1 MQQFKKS
8 LKNRVIFYFAII
20 FILFIILALRLLWIQ
35 VINSAEY
42 EHRALN
48 QRMRE
53 FIVNSERG
61 IIYDNSGRKL
71 AVSLTAK
78 TVVALPDNIINP
90 KNTASELASLLNID
104 YDTIYRR
111 ITSDLAAVYLQR
123 KIDESLHNKLKE
135 KNIPGII
142 FTDENKRYYPEHSLA
157 SHIIGFTSI
166 DNNGLNGLELSYNK
180 FLSGKA
186 GKIAIERD
194 ASGRTIPDGV
204 DESVPGRDG
213 YNVHLTIDEVIQY
226 MAEKE
231 LKEADSVFNF
241 SGGSAIVMDSQNGDI
256 LAMANTP
263 TYDPNNFSKYP
274 EKTWRNRA
282 INDVFEPGSTFKII
296 TTAAALEEGVISE
309 NDILTDPGHIYVKG
323 EEISCWSNV
332 GHRRQT
338 FAEVVKNSCNPGFV
352 EVALKMSKETF
363 YSYIR
368 AFGFGSQTG
377 VRLPAEENGILPSYE
392 RIGPVELA
400 TFSFGH
406 GISVTPIQLVSA
418 ISAVANEGKLM
429 EPRLVKKVDTGDEQD
444 DIINEAVTVR
454 QVISKET
461 ADKTKE
467 LLKQV
472 VADGTGTKAAVE
484 GYQIGGKTGTAKHYN
499 DDLYDSSFIGIV
511 PTENTELVILVVLY
525 DISGETYY
533 GSQTAAPV
541 FKNLT
546 ENILNY
552 LNVKPDYK
560 NEFNYKLSEDKM
572 TVPSLIGE
580 YKLNAEEIL
589 REKGFN
595 VKLVGDGELVEDQLP
610 EAGSEVNKNSTIW
623 LFDKNNADYYEILIA
638 VPDFRGLTYQE
649 ASKLAD
655 EKGLKLSF
663 AGSGKVIGQSI
674 YPGKRITTDK
684 VINLKLR

>member
-1 MQQFKKS
+1 LQQFKKS

>member
-1 MQQFKKS
+1 LQQFKKS

-90 KNTASELASLLNID
+90 KKTASELASLLNID

-123 KIDESLHNKLKE
+123 KIDESLHKKLKE

-142 FTDENKRYYPEHSLA
+142 FTDENKRYYPENSLA

-166 DNNGLNGLELSYNK
+166 DNQGLNGLELSYNK
-180 FLSGKA
+180 YLNGKSGK
-186 GKIAIERD
+186 IVVERD
-194 ASGRTIPDGV
+194 ASGRIIPDGV
-204 DESVPGRDG
+204 NESVPSRDG
-213 YNVHLTIDEVIQY
+213 YDVYLTIDEVIQY

-231 LKEADSVFNF
+231 LKAAEGTFDF
-241 SGGSAIVMDSQNGDI
+241 SGGSAIVMDSKSGDI

-263 TYDPNNFSKYP
+263 TYDPNNFAEYP

-309 NDILTDPGHIYVKG
+309 YDILTDPGHIYVG
-323 EEISCWSNV
+323 REEINCWSNV

-338 FAEVVKNSCNPGFV
+338 FADVVKNSCNPGFV
-352 EVALKMSKETF
+352 EVALKMSKESF

-368 AFGFGSQTG
+368 AFGFGSKTG
-377 VRLPAEENGILPSYE
+377 VRLPAEAEGILPSYE
-392 RIGPVELA
+392 RIGEVELA

-406 GISVTPIQLVSA
+406 GISVTPIQLASA

-429 EPRLVKKVDTGDEQD
+429 QPRLVKKVDTGDKQE
-444 DIINEAVTVR
+444 DIVNDPITVR

-499 DDLYDSSFIGIV
+499 EDIYDSSFIGIV
-511 PTENTELVILVVLY
+511 PTEDTELVVLVILY

-546 ENILNY
+546 TNILNY
-552 LNVKPDYK
+552 LDVKPDYK
-560 NEFNYKLSEDKM
+560 NKFNYKISEEKII
-572 TVPSLIGE
+572 VPDLKGKTKI
-580 YKLNAEEIL
+580 NAEEIL
-589 REKGFN
+589 REEGFN
-595 VKLVGDGELVEDQLP
+595 VKLIGDGEVVDDQLP
-610 EAGSEVNKNSTIW
+610 EAGSKVNKNSTIW
-623 LFDKNNADYYEILIA
+623 LFDKNNADYYKILIA
-638 VPDFRGLTYQE
+638 VPDFRGLTHQD
-649 ASKLAD
+649 ASELAD

-663 AGSGKVIGQSI
+663 SGSGKVVGQSI

-684 VINLKLR
+684 VIDLKLR

>member
-1 MQQFKKS
+1 MQNFKKS

-20 FILFIILALRLLWIQ
+20 FILFVILALRLLWIQ

-42 EHRALN
+42 EHRALS

-90 KNTASELASLLNID
+90 KNTASELAELLDTD

-111 ITSDLAAVYLQR
+111 ITSDSAAVYLQR
-123 KIDESLHNKLKE
+123 KIDESLHKKLKE

-142 FTDENKRYYPEHSLA
+142 FTDENKRYYPENSLA

-166 DNNGLNGLELSYNK
+166 DNQGLNGLELSYNK
-180 FLSGKA
+180 YLNGKA

-194 ASGRTIPDGV
+194 ASGRIIPDGAN
-204 DESVPGRDG
+204 ESVPSRDG
-213 YNVHLTIDEVIQY
+213 YDVHLTIDEVIQY

-231 LKEADSVFNF
+231 LKAAADKFDF
-241 SGGSAIVMDSQNGDI
+241 SGGSAIVMDSKNGDI

-263 TYDPNNFSKYP
+263 TYDPNNFNKYP
-274 EKTWRNRA
+274 NENWRNRA

-309 NDILTDPGHIYVKG
+309 YDILTDPGHINVG
-323 EEISCWSNV
+323 QEEINCWSDT
-332 GHRRQT
+332 GHGRQT

-352 EVALKMSKETF
+352 EVALKMSKESY
-363 YSYIR
+363 YSYIE
-368 AFGFGSQTG
+368 AFGFGSKTG
-377 VRLPAEENGILPSYE
+377 VRLPAEAEGILPSSDQ
-392 RIGPVELA
+392 IGEVELA

-406 GISVTPIQLVSA
+406 GISVTPIQLASA
-418 ISAVANEGKLM
+418 TSAVANDGKLM
-429 EPRLVKKVDTGDEQD
+429 QPRLVKKVDTGDEQENIVND
-444 DIINEAVTVR
+444 PVTVR
-454 QVISKET
+454 QVISKDT

-499 DDLYDSSFIGIV
+499 EDIYDSSFIGIV
-511 PTENTELVILVVLY
+511 PTENTELVVLVILY
-525 DISGETYY
+525 DVSGETYY

-546 ENILNY
+546 TNILNY
-552 LNVKPDYK
+552 LDVKPDYK
-560 NEFNYKLSEDKM
+560 NEFNYKINEEKI
-572 TVPSLIGE
+572 TVPDLKDKS
-580 YKLNAEEIL
+580 KRNAEELL
-589 REKGFN
+589 RDEGFN
-595 VKLVGDGELVEDQLP
+595 VKLIGDGEVVGEQLP
-610 EAGSEVNKNSTIW
+610 EAGSKVNKKSTIW
-623 LFDKNNADYYEILIA
+623 LFDEDSDEYDKTLIA
-638 VPDFRGLTYQE
+638 VPDFRGLTQQE
-649 ASKLAD
+649 ASELAD

-663 AGSGKVIGQSI
+663 SGSGEVVGQSVN
-674 YPGKRITTDK
+674 PGERINTDK
-684 VINLKLR
+684 EINLKLR